1 MTATDATKSSAPTSK
16 APRVLVVVHDK
27 DGNLNEL
34 AAPLAAEGLYLDVW
48 DAEHNKTNIPDLQ
61 KLDQYD
67 GIISLGAQ
75 AGVLEEAD
83 FPWMSH
89 ERKIVEWALATET
102 PLLGLCFGS
111 QLIASAAGG
120 EVYKAPVGEFGWTE
134 VDLAPEA
141 GTDPVIGALATQGPG
156 TKPLAFHYHYD
167 TFTLPEGAALLG
179 TTNGIKEA
187 YRIGKAAWATQFHPE
202 VGLAQML
209 AWFSTYRESYERKGI
224 DVDEQIALSHQ
235 NWPRYRE
242 QAIALSKAF
251 AEQVKAHAAN

>member
-1 MTATDATKSSAPTSK
+1 MTAEQSK
-16 APRVLVVVHDK
+16 QPKVLVIVHDK

-34 AAPLAAEGLYLDVW
+34 AAPLAEEGLFLDIW
-48 DAEHNKTNIPDLQ
+48 DAEHNKTNRPKLDE
-61 KLDQYD
+61 LDQYD

-75 AGVLEEAD
+75 AGVLEED
-83 FPWMSH
+83 EYEWMPH
-89 ERKIVEWALATET
+89 ERKILEWALETET

-120 EVYKAPVGEFGWTE
+120 EVYKAEIGEFGWTE
-134 VDLAPEA
+134 VDMAPEA
-141 GTDPVIGALATQGPG
+141 ADDPVLGALGP
-156 TKPLAFHYHYD
+156 KPLAFHFHYD

-187 YRIGKAAWATQFHPE
+187 YRIGNSAWATQFHPE

-209 AWFSTYRESYERKGI
+209 SWFSTYRDSYERRGV
-224 DVDEQIALSHQ
+224 DVDEQIALSHK
-235 NWPRYRE
+235 NWMRYRE

-251 AEQVKAHAAN
+251 AEQVKSHAAN

>member
-1 MTATDATKSSAPTSK
+1 MTAAHSNQPK
-16 APRVLVVVHDK
+16 VLVIVHDK

-34 AAPLAAEGLYLDVW
+34 AAPLAEEGLFLDIW
-48 DAEHNKTNIPDLQ
+48 DAEHNKTNIP
-61 KLDQYD
+61 KLDELGQYD

-83 FPWMSH
+83 YPWMSH
-89 ERKIVEWALATET
+89 ERKILQWALESET

-120 EVYKAPVGEFGWTE
+120 EVYKAEVGEFGWTE
-134 VDLAPEA
+134 VEMSPEA
-141 GTDPVIGALATQGPG
+141 ASDPVLGALQLGDPSA
-156 TKPLAFHYHYD
+156 KPLAFHYHYD
-167 TFTLPEGAALLG
+167 TFTLPDGAALLG
-179 TTNGIKEA
+179 TTDGIKEA
-187 YRIGKAAWATQFHPE
+187 YRIGNSAWATQFHPE

-209 AWFSTYRESYERKGI
+209 SWFSTYRDSYERKGI

-235 NWPRYRE
+235 NWMRYRQ

-251 AEQVKAHAAN
+251 AAQVKQHAAR